1 MTFGMFLQTKRATK
15 TILKTNILTMSNE
28 KKSKVIGIDLGT
40 GNSCVAVIEN
50 GLPKVISNIEGNNTT
65 PSVVCIMGDE
75 IKVGDAAKRT
85 MIMNPKNTV
94 SFIKRFMGSNYDD
107 PDVQKMREMATY
119 DVVNEG
125 GKPRISIDGKLYS
138 PEQISSMIIKSLV
151 DVAKG
156 YYGEDV
162 TDVVITCPAWFND
175 VQRNA
180 TKVAAELAG
189 LKVLRVINE
198 PTAAILSSPID
209 TTAGDKVILVNDLGC
224 GTEDVSVAEISEGLV
239 EILASDGDVFLGG
252 QNYDHA
258 IVKWLIENFQNDYGI
273 NLRNDP
279 QAYSRL
285 VTEAE
290 KAKKELSTATQTTI
304 NLPYITQKNNSP
316 LHLEYTLTRAKF
328 EALTADLTDRVVEIA
343 KRALEKSGRTLD
355 ELDGILLVGGSSR
368 IPSVQEALKKAFNKP
383 LINSD
388 FDEAVALGAAKQAN
402 VLAGNASADVLLL
415 DVTPISL
422 GIATMGDVFTK
433 MIDANTTI
441 PAERKE
447 VFSTAA
453 DNQPEVEIIV
463 LQGERPMA
471 FDNKVI
477 GKFRLDGILPAP
489 RGVPQIEVTFT
500 IDANGILSVSAMD
513 KGTQKENHIT
523 IENPN
528 SLSDDEIR
536 RIKEDAEKFAEADK
550 KRKADADKL
559 NESEQFA
566 YAMRKALDNDK
577 ITEDEKKSVNSA
589 IDALLEAVKYKKYD
603 ELDAKKADVET
614 AFKPISDRIYKQPNP
629 EQNPNQEYQ
638 QAGFDGTTGPM
649 NEGNSQFGSGAQEA
663 EFEEVE
669 AEEVK
674 D

>member
-1 MTFGMFLQTKRATK
+1 
-15 TILKTNILTMSNE
+15 MSNE

-50 GLPKVISNIEGNNTT
+50 GLPKVISNMEGNNTT

-94 SFIKRFMGSNYDD
+94 SFVKRFMGSDYND
-107 PDVQKMREMATY
+107 PDVQKMKEMATY

-125 GKPRISIDGKLYS
+125 GKPRISIDSKLYS

-180 TKVAAELAG
+180 TKTAAELAG

-209 TTAGDKVILVNDLGC
+209 TTAGDKVILVNDLGA

-258 IVKWLIENFQNDYGI
+258 IVKWLIEQFQNDYGI
-273 NLRNDP
+273 NLRNEP

-304 NLPYITQKNNSP
+304 NLPYITQKDNNP

-402 VLAGNASADVLLL
+402 VLAGNAAADVLLL

-422 GIATMGDVFTK
+422 GIATMGEVFTP

-441 PAERKE
+441 PAERKQ

-477 GKFRLDGILPAP
+477 GKFKLDGILPAP
-489 RGVPQIEVTFT
+489 RGIPQIEVTFT

-528 SLSDDEIR
+528 ALSDEEVR
-536 RIKEDAEKFAEADK
+536 RIKEDAEKYADADK

-559 NESEQFA
+559 NSSEQYA

-577 ITEDEKKSVNSA
+577 IKDKVTEDEKKSVNDA

-603 ELDAKKADVET
+603 ELDAKKADVEA
-614 AFKPISDRIYKQPNP
+614 AFKPISDKVYQQPKP
-629 EQNPNQEYQ
+629 EQDTTQQYQ
-638 QAGFDGTTGPM
+638 QAGFDGNAGHV
-649 NEGNSQFGSGAQEA
+649 NEDNSQFGAGAQEA

>member
-1 MTFGMFLQTKRATK
+1 
-15 TILKTNILTMSNE
+15 MSNE

-50 GLPKVISNIEGNNTT
+50 GLPKVISNMEGNNTT
-65 PSVVCIMGDE
+65 PSVVYIMGDE
-75 IKVGDAAKRT
+75 IKVGDAAKRI
-85 MIMNPKNTV
+85 MIMNPKNVV
-94 SFIKRFMGSNYDD
+94 SFVKRFMGSDYND
-107 PDVQKMREMATY
+107 PDVQKMKEMATY

-180 TKVAAELAG
+180 TKTAAELAG

-209 TTAGDKVILVNDLGC
+209 TTAGDKLILVNDLGA

-258 IVKWLIENFQNDYGI
+258 IVKWLIEQFQNDYGI
-273 NLRNDP
+273 NLRNEP

-304 NLPYITQKNNSP
+304 NLPYITQKDNNP

-402 VLAGNASADVLLL
+402 VLAGNAAADVLLL

-422 GIATMGDVFTK
+422 GIATMGDVFTP

-441 PAERKE
+441 PVERKE

-471 FDNKVI
+471 FDNKTI
-477 GKFRLDGILPAP
+477 GRFKLDGILPAP
-489 RGVPQIEVTFT
+489 RGIPQIEVTFT

-528 SLSDDEIR
+528 ALSDEEIR
-536 RIKEDAEKFAEADK
+536 RIKEDAEKFADADK

-559 NESEQFA
+559 NSSEQYA

-577 ITEDEKKSVNSA
+577 IKDKVTEDEKKSVNDA

-603 ELDAKKADVET
+603 ELDTKKADVEA
-614 AFKPISDRIYKQPNP
+614 AFKPISDKVYQQPKP
-629 EQNPNQEYQ
+629 EQDTTQQYQ
-638 QAGFDGTTGPM
+638 QAGFDGNAAGPM
-649 NEGNSQFGSGAQEA
+649 NENNSQFGTGAQEA

>member
-1 MTFGMFLQTKRATK
+1 
-15 TILKTNILTMSNE
+15 MSNE

-50 GLPKVISNIEGNNTT
+50 GLPKVISNMEGNNTT
-65 PSVVCIMGDE
+65 PSVVYIMGDE
-75 IKVGDAAKRT
+75 IKVGDAAKRI
-85 MIMNPKNTV
+85 MIMNPKNVV
-94 SFIKRFMGSNYDD
+94 SFVKRFMGSDYND
-107 PDVQKMREMATY
+107 PDVQKMKEMATY

-180 TKVAAELAG
+180 TKTAAELAG

-209 TTAGDKVILVNDLGC
+209 TSAGDKLILVNDLGA

-258 IVKWLIENFQNDYGI
+258 IVKWLIEQFQNDYGI
-273 NLRNDP
+273 NLRNEP

-304 NLPYITQKNNSP
+304 NLPYITQKDNNP

-402 VLAGNASADVLLL
+402 VLAGNAAADVLLL

-422 GIATMGDVFTK
+422 GIATMGEVFTP

-441 PAERKE
+441 PAERKQ

-489 RGVPQIEVTFT
+489 RGIPQIEVTFT

-528 SLSDDEIR
+528 ALSDEEVR
-536 RIKEDAEKFAEADK
+536 RIKEDAEKYADADK

-559 NESEQFA
+559 NSSEQYA

-577 ITEDEKKSVNSA
+577 IKDKVTEDEKKSVNDA

-603 ELDAKKADVET
+603 ELDAKKADVEA
-614 AFKPISDRIYKQPNP
+614 AFKPISDKVYQKPKP
-629 EQNPNQEYQ
+629 EQDPNQEYQ
-638 QAGFDGTTGPM
+638 QAGFDSTAGPV
-649 NEGNSQFGSGAQEA
+649 NEDNSQFGAGAQEA